1 MVIDSESIVQAPGCY
16 KILKCIRSSRPEAF
30 CKKAVLRNI
39 TKFSGK
45 HLCQRLFF
53 NKVTVLRPATLLK
66 KVSGTGVFLRIL
78 RNFQKHLF
86 YRTPP
91 DECFYKIRRL
101 EDRFT
106 GIIGDS
112 AVDNST
118 IEGRVGTLIWSKIF
132 EESLFVANLKK

>member
-1 MVIDSESIVQAPGCY
+1 MKKLKRFLPLIGIWILSPLSFLSEAVAQRCY
-16 KILKCIRSSRPEAF
+16 VKRCS
-30 CKKAVLRNI
+30 V
-39 TKFSGK
+39 K
-45 HLCQRLFF
+45 HLCQSLFF
-53 NKVTVLRPATLLK
+53 NKVTGLRLATLLK

-91 DECFYKIRRL
+91 DECFHKIRRL

-112 AVDNST
+112 AVGNST
-118 IEGRVGTLIWSKIF
+118 IEDRVGTLIWPKIF
-132 EESLFVANLKK
+132 EESLFVADLKK